1 MLRTFGKL
9 RHYISQHDPTML
21 QDVALKFCVRLA
33 GPLQKERNQ
42 TEAECVI
49 PFTKTNA
56 GTWPPTLS
64 NIRHEIVNYHT
75 D

>member
-1 MLRTFGKL
+1 MLRTFGQL
-9 RHYISQHDPTML
+9 LHNMSQHDPTML
-21 QDVALKFCVRLA
+21 QDVALKCCVRLA

-42 TEAECVI
+42 TEAESVI
-49 PFTKTNA
+49 PFTKKNA
-56 GTWPPTLS
+56 GTWPPTFS